1 MTGKK
6 LNKNQKKTEKL
17 MTVYWDDA
25 TLIVHGQVMIKL
37 PLKMTTGEYLGEEKG
52 FIVLKNPV
60 TSTLDKKTLN
70 KRAKAFIPDK
80 KSRHNFFWIP
90 LGMVKKKTIKNINP

>member
-1 MTGKK
+1 MAGKK
-6 LNKNQKKTEKL
+6 PNKKQKKTGKF

-25 TLIVHGQVMIKL
+25 SLITYGQVMIKL

-52 FIVLKNPV
+52 FIILKNPV

-70 KRAKAFIPDK
+70 KKKKVFIPDEK
-80 KSRHNFFWIP
+80 PRHNFFWIP
-90 LGMVKKKTIKNINP
+90 SGMIKKQKFIKS